1 MNIPIFV
8 KIFIDMRK
16 VEFEPYV
23 LGGEADVFTIKFSD
37 EKLSELDKFLIV
49 FKDDQT
55 LSIKSDL
62 KSIFK
67 TIEQVVQ
74 KGAKE
79 SLFRYEGKMSD
90 RVYAIP
96 VFISED
102 NGKMKEG
109 TLRLYCIRLSDRLLI
124 LGGGGKKITRTYQED
139 RVLKGFVEILQIID
153 SRLMELERLGVNLE
167 DELCNLSIEI

>member
-1 MNIPIFV
+1 
-8 KIFIDMRK
+8 MRK
-16 VEFEPYV
+16 VEFEPFV
-23 LGGEADVFTIKFSD
+23 LGGEADIFAIKFSD

-55 LSIKSDL
+55 LRVKADLQSIL
-62 KSIFK
+62 RTF
-67 TIEQVVQ
+67 EQVVQ

-90 RVYAIP
+90 RVCAVP
-96 VFISED
+96 VLISED
-102 NGKMKEG
+102 SGKMKEG

-124 LGGGGKKITRTYQED
+124 LGGGGKKTTRTYQED
-139 RVLKGFVEILQIID
+139 IVLKGFVEILQTID
-153 SRLMELERLGVNLE
+153 GKLMELERLGVNLE

>member
-1 MNIPIFV
+1 M
-8 KIFIDMRK
+8 KIVIDMRK
-16 VEFEPYV
+16 VEFEPFV
-23 LGGEADVFTIKFSD
+23 LGGEADIFAIKFSD

-55 LSIKSDL
+55 LSVKADL

-67 TIEQVVQ
+67 ALEQVVK

-90 RVYAIP
+90 RVCAIP

-102 NGKMKEG
+102 SSQMKEG
-109 TLRLYCIRLSDRLLI
+109 SLRLYCIRVSDKLLI
-124 LGGGGKKITRTYQED
+124 LGNGGKKITRTYGG
-139 RVLKGFVEILQIID
+139 LTYFFSKSKFAK
-153 SRLMELERLGVNLE
+153 
-167 DELCNLSIEI
+167 